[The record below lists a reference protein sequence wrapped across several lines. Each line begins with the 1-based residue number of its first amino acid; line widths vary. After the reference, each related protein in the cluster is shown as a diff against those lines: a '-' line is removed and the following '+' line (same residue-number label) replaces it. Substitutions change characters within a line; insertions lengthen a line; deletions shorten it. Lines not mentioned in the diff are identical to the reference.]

1 MLTIRI
7 NICNNRT
14 ITVFYINRLKV
25 EAPTLALYCVS
36 KSTLEGFRLQWQ
48 KAGLR
53 L

>member
-1 MLTIRI
+1 MLTLGI
-7 NICNNRT
+7 NIWNNRT
-14 ITVFYINRLKV
+14 VPGFDVNRLKV

-48 KAGLR
+48 KAGPR